1 MPLPCERTRSRRT
14 SIALEGLRIETEQ
27 NPTDVF
33 VKPAVGYQIG
43 TPTTSGPGELVHQN
57 RDEFYKTTHLQEI
70 KFWIAHSIVHKL
82 VGDRDTAPDPDSN
95 PKLRFISRHRL
106 FPQVFRLVDA
116 YVEMKVDFGP
126 CDRRELGLDKYKMR
140 IVDRMM
146 AAIEPNDTEGE
157 TPLLPILNRYKPIG
171 TSAAVD
177 FFSTRPCYATQ
188 RSQVNLVVLDAEVWE
203 RLVCICLET
212 SEPVKYYVR
221 NDHLG
226 LSIPYEYQG
235 ITHIYKP
242 DFIVRLVNGV
252 NLLLEIKGYERD
264 RDRAKY
270 AGAKRWV
277 SAVNNWNRAKLG
289 DEEQR
294 GPWGFHVCKNPDWLQ
309 QELADILDGTIR
321 IR

>member
-1 MPLPCERTRSRRT
+1 
-14 SIALEGLRIETEQ
+14 
-27 NPTDVF
+27 
-33 VKPAVGYQIG
+33 
-43 TPTTSGPGELVHQN
+43 
-57 RDEFYKTTHLQEI
+57 
-70 KFWIAHSIVHKL
+70 
-82 VGDRDTAPDPDSN
+82 
-95 PKLRFISRHRL
+95 
-106 FPQVFRLVDA
+106 
-116 YVEMKVDFGP
+116 
-126 CDRRELGLDKYKMR
+126 MR

-177 FFSTRPCYATQ
+177 FFTTRTCYATQ
-188 RSQVNLVVLDAEVWE
+188 RSQVNLVVLDAEIWE
-203 RLVCICLET
+203 RLACICLET
-212 SEPVKYYVR
+212 SESVKYYVR

-235 ITHIYKP
+235 ITHIYEP

-270 AGAKRWV
+270 AGANRWV

-294 GPWGFHVCKNPDWLQ
+294 GPWGFHVCKNPDRLQ
-309 QELADILDGTIR
+309 QELVDILDGTIR
-321 IR
+321 TR